1 MLKNQLLMSE
11 LSDLDND
18 LGQGL
23 PIVSKFSCNTCC
35 SQKSYQWMGQ
45 NLDSGSKRTS
55 SMFLTRQN
63 QCLGQVQTT
72 LALTKLLK
80 INI

>member
-1 MLKNQLLMSE
+1 
-11 LSDLDND
+11 
-18 LGQGL
+18 
-23 PIVSKFSCNTCC
+23 
-35 SQKSYQWMGQ
+35 MGQ

>member
-1 MLKNQLLMSE
+1 
-11 LSDLDND
+11 
-18 LGQGL
+18 
-23 PIVSKFSCNTCC
+23 
-35 SQKSYQWMGQ
+35 MGQ
-45 NLDSGSKRTS
+45 NLDSDSKRT